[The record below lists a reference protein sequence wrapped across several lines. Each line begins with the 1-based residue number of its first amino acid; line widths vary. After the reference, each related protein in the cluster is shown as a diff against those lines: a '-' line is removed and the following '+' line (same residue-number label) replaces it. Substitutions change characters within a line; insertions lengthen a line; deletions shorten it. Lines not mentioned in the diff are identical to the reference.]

1 MFCVLVLPWLFM
13 SCLFLFKG
21 ERAQGQYKCGFTVW
35 EPRVS
40 TPWMK
45 WLLLID
51 VTLPQKSR
59 ISGFDPCIAAAYDSV
74 QPFPI
79 CFCKALTTL
88 VFVSGDQKLP
98 LWYHLSLEGIGLA
111 TIHCQ
116 KTIWHWGLLNITT
129 YWIYWFYVFFSLYG
143 VTFQLLDPL
152 GLRLL
157 CYFLIFPLKNSAPRI
172 WPFSFHRS

>member
-21 ERAQGQYKCGFTVW
+21 ERAQGQCKCGFTVW

-40 TPWMK
+40 TLWMK

-116 KTIWHWGLLNITT
+116 KTICHVLNLLILCFFFFIWSHFSATGPFGAQAVVLFFDLPIEEQCSKNLTI
-129 YWIYWFYVFFSLYG
+129 FFS
-143 VTFQLLDPL
+143 PL
-152 GLRLL
+152 IGE
-157 CYFLIFPLKNSAPRI
+157 S
-172 WPFSFHRS
+172 